1 MGRKPSDRSK
11 SATPPEVLD
20 LTPFMDALTSILIF
34 MLLTSTG
41 LAQYGVINVNAPQ
54 YSDSLDLSGQ
64 EQDKKEQ
71 EKKQLNLTVGIAYKG
86 LFIAGVGG
94 VLGQETEG
102 EADKKAEKE
111 PTIPLLPDPECQQ
124 AKRRHTPP
132 PVKCYDYKK
141 LTMEMVKIKNQF
153 PQETKIIIF
162 AQPEVKYEILV
173 NVLDAT
179 REYEDRA
186 LFYNVVLS
194 AAID

>member
-71 EKKQLNLTVGIAYKG
+71 ENEQINLTVGIA
-86 LFIAGVGG
+86 
-94 VLGQETEG
+94 
-102 EADKKAEKE
+102 
-111 PTIPLLPDPECQQ
+111 
-124 AKRRHTPP
+124 
-132 PVKCYDYKK
+132 
-141 LTMEMVKIKNQF
+141 
-153 PQETKIIIF
+153 
-162 AQPEVKYEILV
+162 
-173 NVLDAT
+173 
-179 REYEDRA
+179 
-186 LFYNVVLS
+186 
-194 AAID
+194 